1 MICNLISKVVAVA
14 NPTEPAKSLAEFL
27 KRRKFLGYEILNREG
42 DIDLTLDELL
52 GLVKDLIK
60 IEDRAEVIKIL
71 ELDSH
76 RWID

>member
-1 MICNLISKVVAVA
+1 MICNLISKVVTVA

-27 KRRKFLGYEILNREG
+27 KERKFLGDEILEKKG

-52 GLVKDLIK
+52 GLVRDLIK

>member
-14 NPTEPAKSLAEFL
+14 DPTEPAKSLAEFL
-27 KRRKFLGYEILNREG
+27 KERKFLGDQILEKKG

-52 GLVKDLIK
+52 GLVRDLIK

-71 ELDSH
+71 KLDSH

>member
-14 NPTEPAKSLAEFL
+14 DPTEPAKSLAEFL
-27 KRRKFLGYEILNREG
+27 KERKFLGDQILEKKG
-42 DIDLTLDELL
+42 DLDLTLDELL
-52 GLVKDLIK
+52 GLVRDLIK

-71 ELDSH
+71 KLDSH